1 MSWPSEKTWWHSVGL
16 TGKQM
21 RLKLLFMHHLP
32 FVYLS
37 NNVTPLIDVRSVT
50 VCSLFKQQEETSVLW
65 KIQAGGVVSSVS
77 YLDSTYSI
85 RNRFPPSYP
94 NTRVELLAHGSPFFI
109 AGALASPSAQCD
121 QLDYGQRQV
130 SLITI

>member
-65 KIQAGGVVSSVS
+65 KTQAGGVVSSVS

-85 RNRFPPSYP
+85 RYRFPP
-94 NTRVELLAHGSPFFI
+94 L
-109 AGALASPSAQCD
+109 
-121 QLDYGQRQV
+121 V
-130 SLITI
+130 SQYKS